1 MNNIELA
8 RVTNAL
14 EVHTSYP
21 CNIEHVSIDSR
32 TIIYPFNTIYI
43 AIKGER
49 NDAHQFIHDCYLIGV
64 RNFIVSERV
73 DFNSYRDCNFYL
85 VDNTL
90 AALQNMAKFKRSL
103 FHKPVIAITGSNG
116 KTIVKEWLSQLL
128 SPDFNI
134 CKNPKSYNSQ
144 VGVPLSV
151 WQLSDEDDIGIFE
164 AGIST
169 VNEMEKLADIIQPTL
184 GIFTNIGHAHDAGF
198 DTREQKAQ
206 EKLKLFEK
214 VEKIVYCK
222 DHVVI
227 DDAVKAWQTQHSS
240 ATKFI
245 TWSTKSN
252 ADLVITKIESDGNAT
267 TLKAIN
273 NHQFLELRIP
283 FIDQASIENLIHCW
297 CVLLQFDVSAENIQS
312 RMNELH
318 AVGMR
323 LELKEAINNCMVIDD
338 AYNNDIDSLK
348 IGIEYLQAQP
358 GTKKSLIISDIL
370 QSSLDD
376 QRLYKQVSEIL
387 NSKNLFRV
395 ITVGSRIQAYAKEF
409 NNCRFSF
416 QTTEEL
422 LQSNV
427 LNEIESE
434 TILLKGARQFE
445 FESLSKALQ
454 RKNHETQLEVNLS
467 ALIHNYHFY
476 KKKVEKHVKIMAMV
490 KAFSYGSGSY
500 EVASIL
506 EYNKVDY
513 LAVAYIDEGIELRK
527 KGIRKPIMVMNSNF
541 ESIEK
546 LKAFD
551 LEPEVYSLQKLKQ
564 LVTWLKNQTSKQQEM
579 KIHLK
584 LDTGMRRLGFVK
596 PDLEELIHLLRMNS
610 QLKVVTVFSHL
621 VASDAVEHDAFTDQQ
636 IQLFEEMTTEIQHA
650 LGYTFLRHILNSGG
664 IIRFKHAQFEMVR
677 LGIGMYG
684 ISNHIEEKKY
694 LENVCNL
701 KTTISQIKQVEANE
715 TVGYNRK
722 GMIEK
727 DGKIATIPIGY
738 ADGFR
743 RLLGNGNYAV
753 LVHGKECK
761 TIGNICMDMCM
772 IDVTDVDCKEGD
784 EVLIF
789 GVQKPIERYAQ
800 AMQTIAYEALTSVS
814 ERVKRIYMKE

>member
-1 MNNIELA
+1 MDNIELA
-8 RVTNAL
+8 RVTDAL
-14 EVHTSYP
+14 EVHTSFH
-21 CNIEHVSIDSR
+21 CHIEHLSIDSR
-32 TIIYPFNTIYI
+32 TIIYPSNTIYI

-49 NDAHQFIHDCYLIGV
+49 NDGHQFIHDCYINGV
-64 RNFIVSERV
+64 RNFIVSDKIDLKR
-73 DFNSYRDCNFYL
+73 YPDCNFYL
-85 VDNTL
+85 VNNSL
-90 AALQNMAKFKRSL
+90 IALQNLAMYKRSL

-128 SPDFNI
+128 SPDYII

-151 WQLSDEDDIGIFE
+151 WQLSNSDDIGIFE

-169 VNEMEKLADIIQPTL
+169 KNEMSKLANIIQPTL

-198 DTREQKAQ
+198 DSREQKTR
-206 EKLKLFEK
+206 EKLSLFDHAEY
-214 VEKIVYCK
+214 IVYCK
-222 DHVVI
+222 DHSMI
-227 DDAVKAWQTQHSS
+227 DEAVKAWQSS
-240 ATKFI
+240 QSTLAKFI

-252 ADLVITKIESDGNAT
+252 ADLVITKIESEGKT
-267 TLKAIN
+267 TALKAIYN
-273 NHQFLELRIP
+273 NQFLELKIP

-297 CVLLQFDVSAENIQS
+297 CVLLFFNVSSEQILS

-323 LELKEAINNCMVIDD
+323 LELREAINNCIVIDD

-358 GTKKSLIISDIL
+358 GNKKSLIISDIL

-376 QRLYKQVSEIL
+376 ERLYKQVSEIL
-387 NSKNLFRV
+387 NSKDLYRV
-395 ITVGSRIQAYAKEF
+395 ITVGSRIHSYAKEF
-409 NNCRFSF
+409 KNCKYSF

-422 LQSNV
+422 VQSNV
-427 LNEIESE
+427 LNELESE

-445 FESLSKALQ
+445 FENLSKALQ

-476 KKKVEKHVKIMAMV
+476 KSRLEKDVKVMAMV

-546 LKAFD
+546 LKAYD

-564 LVTWLKNQTSKQQEM
+564 MVAWLKNQPSKQQEM

-596 PDLEELIHLLRMNS
+596 SDLEELIHLLRMNS
-610 QLKVVTVFSHL
+610 QLKVVSVFSHL
-621 VASDAVEHDAFTDQQ
+621 VASDAAEHDEFTNQQ
-636 IQLFEEMTTEIQHA
+636 IRLFEQMTGEINSA
-650 LGYTFLRHILNSGG
+650 LGYSFLRHILNSGG
-664 IIRFKHAQFEMVR
+664 ITRFKHAQYEMVR

-684 ISNHIEEKKY
+684 ISNQHEEKKH

-701 KTTISQIKQVEANE
+701 KTTISQVKQVEANE
-715 TVGYNRK
+715 TIGYNRR

-727 DGKIATIPIGY
+727 GGKIATIPIGY

-743 RLLGNGNYAV
+743 RSLGNGNYTV
-753 LVHGKECK
+753 IIQGVECP
-761 TIGNICMDMCM
+761 TVGNICMDMCM
-772 IDVTDVDCKEGD
+772 IDVSRIDCKEGD
-784 EVLIF
+784 EVIVF
-789 GVQKPIERYAQ
+789 GSQKPIEVYAE
-800 AMQTIAYEALTSVS
+800 AMETIAYEALTSVS